1 MRILYFDCFSGIS
14 GDMIIGALLD
24 AGADSA
30 VLEQELAKL
39 GIDKEYEL
47 SWKKIIKK
55 GIASTKFDVILKDS
69 QQQYAQPVLQG
80 AQSHHHHDHGHEH
93 DEHGH
98 HHHHDHQEH
107 NHHHHDGSHSHDHRT
122 YTSIVKMIQDA
133 GFEPP
138 VEAMAIAIFKRIGE
152 AEAKIHG
159 MTLEDIHFHEVGAVD
174 SIIDIVGTAIL
185 IHHLG
190 IDQIC
195 TSTIPVGSGKIH
207 IDHGIFPV
215 PAPATLEIL
224 VGIPLLETKVKGEL
238 TTPTG
243 AGVVAALSD
252 EFGPIPSMTVSSIGY
267 GTGTKDFPMHPNV
280 LRVII
285 GDQ

>member
-1 MRILYFDCFSGIS
+1 
-14 GDMIIGALLD
+14 MIIGALLD
-24 AGADSA
+24 AGADPA
-30 VLEQELAKL
+30 VLEKELVKL
-39 GIDKEYEL
+39 GIDTEYEL
-47 SWKKIIKK
+47 SWKRIIKK

-69 QQQYAQPVLQG
+69 KRQLGQPVLQG
-80 AQSHHHHDHGHEH
+80 AHSYHDHHHEHNHGHEDHHEQNHDGHSHHHHNG
-93 DEHGH
+93 
-98 HHHHDHQEH
+98 
-107 NHHHHDGSHSHDHRT
+107 NHSHDHRT

-133 GFEPP
+133 GFESS
-138 VEAMAIAIFKRIGE
+138 VEAMAIAIFKKIGE

-159 MTLEDIHFHEVGAVD
+159 MKLEDIHFHEVGAVD

-185 IHHLG
+185 IDHLS

-195 TSTIPVGSGKIH
+195 TSPIPVGSGKIH

-238 TTPTG
+238 ATPTG

-252 EFGPIPSMTVSSIGY
+252 QFGPIPSMTVSSIGY
-267 GTGTKDFPMHPNV
+267 GAGTKDFPMHPNV

-285 GDQ
+285 GERQQD